1 MLEIREVQPND
12 SKAVST
18 FIQRTMEEVYPF
30 PLTAASKRDVTEMEA
45 LFLTP
50 SNTAMIAA
58 FSDLEVVGTIAIRPY
73 DGRITALGSRY
84 DDKNACEII
93 KCYVKSDRR
102 QQGIGSLLFQ
112 QALAFC
118 RQSHYSIMYLHTHR
132 FLPGGLTFWKK
143 KGFSLLLEEEGELET
158 VHLEKMV

>member
-1 MLEIREVQPND
+1 MLEIREVQPD
-12 SKAVST
+12 DIKAVST

-30 PLTAASKRDVTEMEA
+30 PLTDASKRDLVEIET

-58 FSDLEVVGTIAIRPY
+58 FSDQEVVGTIAIRPY
-73 DGRITALGSRY
+73 DGRITALDSRY
-84 DDKNACEII
+84 DDENTCEII
-93 KCYVKSDRR
+93 KCYVKPDRR

-112 QALAFC
+112 QALTFC

-143 KGFSLLLEEEGELET
+143 KGFALVLAEEGELET
-158 VHLEKMV
+158 VHLEKRV